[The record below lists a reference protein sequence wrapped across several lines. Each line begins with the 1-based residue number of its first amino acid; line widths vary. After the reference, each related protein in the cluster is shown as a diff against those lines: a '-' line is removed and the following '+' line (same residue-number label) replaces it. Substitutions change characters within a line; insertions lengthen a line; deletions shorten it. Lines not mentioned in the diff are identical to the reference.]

1 MAWPNQ
7 RTNHGATKGPG
18 MSEALPLATRHTE
31 LVAGRLRY
39 AIRHSSHDA
48 VVLDIDS
55 AAWLLQRLEPGA
67 GE

>member
-1 MAWPNQ
+1 LSA
-7 RTNHGATKGPG
+7 
-18 MSEALPLATRHTE
+18 ALPLSTRHME
-31 LVAGRLRY
+31 LIANRLRY

-55 AAWLLQRLEPGA
+55 AAWLLQRLETGA